1 MFYYFLVDLYFCFIL
16 LNRSYIKAE
25 EIKFS
30 NGESS
35 LFLIN
40 SRENKLLE
48 TQEKF
53 LELKAKT
60 IKTYFKLNWL
70 ENNTLKQ

>member
-1 MFYYFLVDLYFCFIL
+1 MGNFLSLTQNNESLIENYKRL
-16 LNRSYIKAE
+16 LKAE

-60 IKTYFKLNWL
+60 IKTYFKLN
-70 ENNTLKQ
+70 

>member
-1 MFYYFLVDLYFCFIL
+1 MGNFLSLTQNNESLIENYKRL
-16 LNRSYIKAE
+16 LKAE

-40 SRENKLLE
+40 SRETN
-48 TQEKF
+48 
-53 LELKAKT
+53 
-60 IKTYFKLNWL
+60 Y
-70 ENNTLKQ
+70 

>member
-1 MFYYFLVDLYFCFIL
+1 MGNFLSLTQNNESLIENYKRL
-16 LNRSYIKAE
+16 LKAE

-53 LELKAKT
+53 
-60 IKTYFKLNWL
+60 
-70 ENNTLKQ
+70 